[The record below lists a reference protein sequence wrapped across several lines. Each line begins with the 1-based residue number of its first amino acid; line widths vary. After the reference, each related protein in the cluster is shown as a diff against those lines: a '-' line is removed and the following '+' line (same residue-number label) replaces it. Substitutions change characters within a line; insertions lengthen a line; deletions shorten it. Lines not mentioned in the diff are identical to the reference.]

1 MAYTRCLM
9 KGWLHWF
16 VGFFAAFWLT
26 VAIGDISESEQAT
39 AAEQDLIEVRKRISR
54 LEKETRKAVARRG
67 AAERALR
74 EAEMSESKLRG
85 ELKRIDDDIATSRN
99 RLTALR
105 TRADKSEKELTRHRT
120 ELERQLRLAYVV
132 GREGWLRTV
141 LSQREPDEIGRQL
154 VYSSYFARQRGG
166 LLEVVRTELQSLEES
181 ARIEQRE
188 QAHFEATRRERRD
201 GLAELSEV
209 REVRRLALVKVDKGI
224 ASRSN
229 QLKRL
234 RLEAEGLETLVTD
247 LTRLL
252 ENMPITA
259 STPFRNSKG
268 RLELPAEGRLIH
280 KFGQSKAD
288 GQLRW
293 NGVLLGARAGS
304 EVNAVHHGRVVY
316 SDWLPGMGL
325 LLIIE
330 HGGGYLSLYGHNQ
343 DLIME
348 VGDWVAPG
356 TLIAHVGDSGGQAVP
371 GLYFEIRKDGRP
383 VDPGEWIGK

>member
-1 MAYTRCLM
+1 M

-39 AAEQDLIEVRKRISR
+39 AAEQDLIEVRKRISK
-54 LEKETRKAVARRG
+54 LEKETRKAVAWRG

-224 ASRSN
+224 ASRSD

-304 EVNAVHHGRVVY
+304 EVHAVHHGRVVY

-383 VDPGEWIGK
+383 VDPGEWIVK

>member
-1 MAYTRCLM
+1 M

-39 AAEQDLIEVRKRISR
+39 AAEQDLIEVRKRISK
-54 LEKETRKAVARRG
+54 LEKETRKAVAWRG

-154 VYSSYFARQRGG
+154 VYSSYFARQRSG

-224 ASRSN
+224 ASRSD

-304 EVNAVHHGRVVY
+304 EVHAVHHGRVVY

>member
-39 AAEQDLIEVRKRISR
+39 AAEQDLIEVRKRISK
-54 LEKETRKAVARRG
+54 LEKETRKAVAWRG

-224 ASRSN
+224 ASRSD

-304 EVNAVHHGRVVY
+304 EVHAVHHGRVVY

-383 VDPGEWIGK
+383 VDPGEWIVK

>member
-1 MAYTRCLM
+1 M

-39 AAEQDLIEVRKRISR
+39 AAEQDLIEVRKRISK
-54 LEKETRKAVARRG
+54 LEKETRKAVAWRG

-209 REVRRLALVKVDKGI
+209 REVRHLALVKVDKGI
-224 ASRSN
+224 ASRSD

-304 EVNAVHHGRVVY
+304 EVHAVHHGRVVY

-383 VDPGEWIGK
+383 VDPGEWIVK

>member
-39 AAEQDLIEVRKRISR
+39 AAEQDLIEVRKRISK
-54 LEKETRKAVARRG
+54 LEKETRKAVAWRG

-224 ASRSN
+224 ASRSD

-304 EVNAVHHGRVVY
+304 EVHAVHHGRVVY

>member
-1 MAYTRCLM
+1 M

-39 AAEQDLIEVRKRISR
+39 AAEQDLIEVRKRISK
-54 LEKETRKAVARRG
+54 LEKETRKAVAWRG

-224 ASRSN
+224 ASRSD

-304 EVNAVHHGRVVY
+304 EVHAVHHGRVVY

>member
-39 AAEQDLIEVRKRISR
+39 AAEQDLIEVRKRISK
-54 LEKETRKAVARRG
+54 LEKETRKAVAWRG

-224 ASRSN
+224 ASRSD

-304 EVNAVHHGRVVY
+304 EVHAVHHGRVVY

-383 VDPGEWIGK
+383 VDPGAWIGK